1 MRVAAIAE
9 PQTLVLVLE
18 LDLLDELELDLLE
31 ETELEETE
39 RDLLD
44 DIELKETELDRLE
57 DIELD
62 LLNEDAELD
71 LLEEEIEL
79 DLLDEGTELD
89 LLELT
94 LDTPVP
100 MVGIEHSFTALEGI
114 GSTPKV
120 SVLHTK
126 VPFNT
131 L

>member
-9 PQTLVLVLE
+9 PQSLVLE
-18 LDLLDELELDLLE
+18 LDLLDEFELDLLE
-31 ETELEETE
+31 EIELEETE
-39 RDLLD
+39 LDLLD
-44 DIELKETELDRLE
+44 

-79 DLLDEGTELD
+79 DLLDEDTELD

-94 LDTPVP
+94 LETPVP
-100 MVGIEHSFTALEGI
+100 LVGIEHSFTALEGI

-120 SVLHTK
+120 AVLHTK
-126 VPFNT
+126 VPFKT